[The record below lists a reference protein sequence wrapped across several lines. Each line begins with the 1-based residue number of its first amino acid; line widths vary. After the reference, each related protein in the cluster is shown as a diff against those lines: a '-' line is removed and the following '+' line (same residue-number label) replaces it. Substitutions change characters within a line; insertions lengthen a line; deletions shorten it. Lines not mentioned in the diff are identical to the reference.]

1 MMVTII
7 LYYKVS
13 GGWGSLC
20 TFVRTYVVLLMV
32 ESNIV
37 LFRPLCEVL
46 DSVPS
51 LHIQWYSGCFSH
63 CSLFSSVVGAWV
75 RMCMVI
81 VFLSCLFSS
90 MCLHTGL
97 FSSVRCSI
105 SLCLHALCVYPTY
118 CVLQLVVLHVIRYT
132 TFFDEQL

>member
-1 MMVTII
+1 M
-7 LYYKVS
+7 
-13 GGWGSLC
+13 
-20 TFVRTYVVLLMV
+20 RTYVVLLMV

-51 LHIQWYSGCFSH
+51 LHIQWYSCCFSH

-105 SLCLHALCVYPTY
+105 SLCLHDLCVYPTY
-118 CVLQLVVLHVIRYT
+118 CVLQLVVLHVIKYT

>member
-1 MMVTII
+1 M
-7 LYYKVS
+7 
-13 GGWGSLC
+13 
-20 TFVRTYVVLLMV
+20 RTYVVLLMV

-51 LHIQWYSGCFSH
+51 LHIQWYSCCFSH

-97 FSSVRCSI
+97 
-105 SLCLHALCVYPTY
+105 CLHALCVYPTY

>member
-1 MMVTII
+1 M
-7 LYYKVS
+7 
-13 GGWGSLC
+13 
-20 TFVRTYVVLLMV
+20 RTYVVLLMV
-32 ESNIV
+32 ESKIV

-51 LHIQWYSGCFSH
+51 LHIQWYSCCFSH

-81 VFLSCLFSS
+81 AFLSCLFSS